1 MGVAVF
7 TGGGVGVAV
16 LVGVWVGAEVAVG
29 VGVDVDVL
37 VGVGVDV
44 DALVGVG
51 VDVDVL
57 VGVRVDVDVLVGIG
71 VDGAMVPFGI
81 KRSQAQPYS
90 GLLPFKGSP
99 LLTNISNTPFDTVTT
114 PNTCSVNWPIVPVF
128 MS

>member
-1 MGVAVF
+1 M
-7 TGGGVGVAV
+7 
-16 LVGVWVGAEVAVG
+16 LVG

-44 DALVGVG
+44 DVLVGVG

-57 VGVRVDVDVLVGIG
+57 VGVGVDVDVLVGVGIDVDVLVGVGVDVDVDVLVGVG
-71 VDGAMVPFGI
+71 VDGATVPFGI